1 MFQTLLLFLGYP
13 AKKYVAG
20 DVHAAQASS
29 PHRVSNGQRRTRQL
43 PKVKR
48 KSERQQCPAV
58 CPCDTSFQPYR
69 IATRLLCFLCNED
82 HLPRA
87 FRLERAS
94 APVSEHIPN
103 HQSRTGDQVQHMFP

>member
-48 KSERQQCPAV
+48 
-58 CPCDTSFQPYR
+58 
-69 IATRLLCFLCNED
+69 RLSGGTGGPVSPMLREVGVGGLQWPVLRLNN
-82 HLPRA
+82 LVA
-87 FRLERAS
+87 ALERARENFAIARRS
-94 APVSEHIPN
+94 
-103 HQSRTGDQVQHMFP
+103 TTD